1 MKLIEFKCPNCE
13 GQLTIAENRREC
25 FCEFCGTHLMIDSEN
40 RTVTNVTIIRD
51 EARIK
56 EADVDLKKSEQEAA
70 LERIKLQKQLELE
83 RLKAEKEAAIES
95 RRVKAELR
103 KAEKEAKAEVKRAK
117 IEAGKPVRNTSVLR
131 TTLKVL
137 CLLSFFGMFFVQNR
151 KEELAKWIDPHKTVK
166 DLMVA
171 FIILFLFLLVT
182 HRRKR

>member
-13 GQLTIAENRREC
+13 GQLTIADNRKEC

-70 LERIKLQKQLELE
+70 LERIKLQKQIELE
-83 RLKAEKEAAIES
+83 QIKAEKEAAIES

-117 IEAGKPVRNTSVLR
+117 IEAGKPVRSTSMFR
-131 TTLKVL
+131 TVLKVL
-137 CLLSFFGMFFVQNR
+137 CLFSLFGSFLIHYWEDNLPAGVDSQKIFNSLFTAFV
-151 KEELAKWIDPHKTVK
+151 
-166 DLMVA
+166 
-171 FIILFLFLLVT
+171 ILFLFLLVT